1 MKGETTMHGLML
13 REGTPEEA
21 GMDPARVERLREL
34 LAGWVAC
41 GDTPSAVA
49 CVARRGVIVLHEAY
63 GVLHH
68 GDTTPTLRRDSIFPI
83 SSCSKSL
90 TAAAI
95 MCLVDDGLIGLNRSF
110 VDYVPELDRLE
121 VEGLTSATVADLL
134 CHTSGIDDPT
144 ATHFIGNTRGWT
156 TEVPLPPP
164 GRHPII
170 NKIIHLMAGMPL
182 GRPPGTAMLYSSFG
196 YDLLGDIV
204 RRVSGQPLWRFAQ
217 TRLFEPLGMHDSAY
231 VLPPEARQR
240 RVLRTP
246 GVPGTAALSP
256 WRPSIDS
263 AETDALDSGA
273 SGASSTARD
282 LAVFAQMLLNGGT
295 YGDRRVVSRASVI
308 AMTRPQVDTNIAWLM
323 ASVDPVTSERKDY
336 KPNRG
341 GYGFGLAVLAEGD
354 RYRLNGSLASVS
366 AFGHGGFGGTHFWAD
381 PDQDL
386 AGAYF
391 SVSPRMDRNT
401 YFTNFDLFMNA
412 VHAAIID

>member
-1 MKGETTMHGLML
+1 MHGLIL

-21 GMDPARVERLREL
+21 GMDPVRVARLRDL

-41 GDTPSAVA
+41 GDTPSAAA

-83 SSCSKSL
+83 ASCTKPL

-95 MCLVDDGLIGLNRSF
+95 MCLVDDGLIGLNRPF
-110 VDYVPELDRLE
+110 VDYVPELDRPE

-144 ATHFIGNTRGWT
+144 ATHFILNTRGWE

-164 GRHPII
+164 GRHPTV

-182 GRPPGTAMLYSSFG
+182 WRPPGTAMLYSAFG
-196 YDLLGDIV
+196 YYLLGDIV
-204 RRVSGQPLWRFAQ
+204 RQVSGQSLWRFAQ
-217 TRLFEPLGMHDSAY
+217 ARLFEPLGMYDSTY
-231 VLPPEARQR
+231 VLPPEARHR
-240 RVLRTP
+240 RVLRAP
-246 GVPGTAALSP
+246 GVPGTAALPP
-256 WRPSIDS
+256 WWLGIDS
-263 AETDALDSGA
+263 AETDALDSGS
-273 SGASSTARD
+273 SGVSSTARD
-282 LAVFAQMLLNGGT
+282 LTVFAQMLLNSGT
-295 YGDRRVVSRASVI
+295 YGDRRILSRASVI
-308 AMTRPQVDTNIAWLM
+308 AMTRPQIDTNIAQLM
-323 ASVDPVTSERKDY
+323 SSVDPVTGERKDY
-336 KPNRG
+336 KTNRG
-341 GYGFGLAVLAEGD
+341 GYGFGFAVLAEGD
-354 RYRLNGSLASVS
+354 RYRINGSLASVS
-366 AFGHGGFGGTHFWAD
+366 AFGHGGLGGTHFWAD

-391 SVSPRMDRNT
+391 SVSPRWDRNL
-401 YFTNFDLFMNA
+401 YLTNIDLFMNA

>member
-1 MKGETTMHGLML
+1 MHSRML

-21 GMDPARVERLREL
+21 GMDPTRVARLREL
-34 LAGWVAC
+34 LAGWVAS
-41 GDTPSAVA
+41 GDTPSVVA

-63 GVLHH
+63 GVLHD
-68 GDTTPTLRRDSIFPI
+68 GDTMPTLRRDSIFPI
-83 SSCSKSL
+83 SSCTKSL

-110 VDYVPELDRLE
+110 IDYVPELDRPE
-121 VEGLTSATVADLL
+121 VEGLAAATVADLL

-144 ATHFIGNTRGWT
+144 AAHFMQNTRGWET
-156 TEVPLPPP
+156 DVPLPPP
-164 GRHPII
+164 GRHPTL

-217 TRLFEPLGMHDSAY
+217 MRLFEPLGMHDSAF
-231 VLPPEARQR
+231 VLPPEARHR
-240 RVLRTP
+240 RVLRAP
-246 GVPGTAALSP
+246 GAPGTAAPP

-263 AETDALDSGA
+263 AETDALDNGSN
-273 SGASSTARD
+273 GASSTATD
-282 LAVFAQMLLNGGT
+282 LTVFAQMLLNDGA
-295 YGDRRVVSRASVI
+295 YGDRRVLSRASVA
-308 AMTRPQVDTNIAWLM
+308 AMTRPQVDTNIAWLI
-323 ASVDPVTSERKDY
+323 SGVDPVTGERKEY
-336 KPNRG
+336 KPTRG

-354 RYRLNGSLASVS
+354 RYRLNGSFASVS
-366 AFGHGGFGGTHFWAD
+366 AFGHGGLGGTHFWAD

-391 SVSPRMDRNT
+391 SVSPRADRNFI
-401 YFTNFDLFMNA
+401 YLTNFDLFMDA

>member
-1 MKGETTMHGLML
+1 
-13 REGTPEEA
+13 
-21 GMDPARVERLREL
+21 MDPVSVARLREL
-34 LAGWVAC
+34 LAGWVAY

-49 CVARRGVIVLHEAY
+49 CVARRGVIVLQEAY

-68 GDTTPTLRRDSIFPI
+68 GDTTPTLRCDSIFPV
-83 SSCSKSL
+83 SSCTKSL

-110 VDYVPELDRLE
+110 VDYIPELDRPE

-144 ATHFIGNTRGWT
+144 AAHFMLNVRGWNA
-156 TEVPLPPP
+156 EVPPPPP
-164 GRHPII
+164 GRHPTI

-182 GRPPGTAMLYSSFG
+182 GRAPGTAMLYSSFG

-204 RRVSGQPLWRFAQ
+204 RRVSGQPLWLFAQ

-231 VLPPEARQR
+231 VLPPEARHR
-240 RVLRTP
+240 RVLRAP
-246 GVPGTAALSP
+246 GVPGTSTASP
-256 WRPSIDS
+256 WMPSLDS
-263 AETDALDSGA
+263 AETDALDRGS

-282 LAVFAQMLLNGGT
+282 LTVFAQMLLNGGA
-295 YGDRRVVSRASVI
+295 YGDRRVLSRASVG
-308 AMTRPQVDTNIAWLM
+308 AMTRSQINTNTEWVI
-323 ASVDPVTSERKDY
+323 SGIEPVTGKRKEF
-336 KPNRG
+336 KPIRG

-354 RYRLNGSLASVS
+354 RYRLNGSLASFS
-366 AFGHGGFGGTHFWAD
+366 AFGHGGLGGTHFWAD

-391 SVSPRMDRNT
+391 SVSPRRDRNMA